1 MPYEPPP
8 PQWVNGKDAIRQIR
22 VDINQSTGTAIE
34 QLRAAIVHR
43 EVAVRFT
50 NMRRPPFGS
59 SPISVPTDSVPSP
72 KMWANAEISSDG
84 TVKFDGSDDP
94 PRTFEVFREHVLRYW
109 SATRRGRKPKLNKQT
124 ITDKVFELM
133 NHHGEF
139 VPEDEKWN
147 CQARLEG
154 AVAEYLSQQEIS
166 LATSTIRLQV
176 SSALKEWRARRR

>member
-50 NMRRPPFGS
+50 NMRRPQFGS
-59 SPISVPTDSVPSP
+59 SPISVPTDSVPSA
-72 KMWANAEISSDG
+72 KMWANAEISPDG
-84 TVKFDGSDDP
+84 TVKFVGSDDP

-109 SATRRGRKPKLNKQT
+109 HAMRRGRKPKISKQI
-124 ITDKVFELM
+124 ITDKVFALM
-133 NHHGEF
+133 NYHNDF
-139 VPEDEKWN
+139 VAEDKEWN
-147 CQARLEG
+147 CQARLEEAIAKDLDDRG
-154 AVAEYLSQQEIS
+154 IS
-166 LATSTIRLQV
+166 LAPSTIRHHV
-176 SSALKEWRARRR
+176 VPALEQWRKRK